1 MITNALQCLC
11 HNKHAVTSEPEPNV
25 RLNKKFH
32 PPSSLLFTK
41 GAPKIDEYVK
51 YILSK
56 YHLCILATHLINR
69 LNLIDSIGKSNGH
82 AASLQ
87 APHGNDYFT
96 NDILLPYLDFR
107 NCPF

>member
-1 MITNALQCLC
+1 MFDDAGIFLELLSLPKVLCNTN
-11 HNKHAVTSEPEPNV
+11 
-25 RLNKKFH
+25 
-32 PPSSLLFTK
+32 SLLTK

-51 YILSK
+51 NILSK
-56 YHLCILATHLINR
+56 YRLCILATHLINR